1 MIVVFFIAIFFAPFA
16 QGMNKKHYTN
26 TTFEFFSE
34 ESDSSGQSNS
44 TDSSEENDIIYE
56 KLEKYLKNA
65 CYNELKMSLM
75 QQNVQDYIAKDSTL
89 LFWAV
94 ENTDNPLMIKLLIDH
109 GINLDYWDEDS
120 NETIFHIIT
129 AHERLIDYDVMLALI
144 SRFITTKN
152 PLELETLSIVFEKAN
167 LYNKTAFQQGHSKQK
182 IFLKEYGRPYLYIDP
197 LVEIILKKRD
207 PEFLRNYIIPII
219 NYHNIMESDQKF
231 NTLKNEPQKANYIHE
246 ENKPLYPIIR
256 PSIAINFLSHNLWNK
271 RFLSNKTNTK
281 LLKEIRKYR
290 RDHNYD
296 QFPLPAIVTEI
307 MEYKQ
312 ETRKIHIS
320 SPQIQRSTS
329 LPSETRNCKR
339 KLTPMIESLYI
350 KNNIDSNTN

>member
-1 MIVVFFIAIFFAPFA
+1 MIVVFFIAIFLVSSA
-16 QGMNKKHYTN
+16 QGMNKKHHTN
-26 TTFEFFSE
+26 TTFDFFSE
-34 ESDSSGQSNS
+34 ESDGSGQSNS

-56 KLEKYLKNA
+56 KLEKYLKNV
-65 CYNELKMSLM
+65 CYNELKMCLT
-75 QQNVQDYIAKDSTL
+75 QQKFQDYIAKDSTL
-89 LFWAV
+89 LCWAV
-94 ENTDNPLMIKLLIDH
+94 ERTDNPLMIKLLIDH

-152 PLELETLSIVFEKAN
+152 PLELETLSIILEKPN
-167 LYNKTAFQQGHSKQK
+167 LYNKTAFQQGHSEQK

-207 PEFLRNYIIPII
+207 PEYLRDYIIPII
-219 NYHNIMESDQKF
+219 HYHNIMESDQKF
-231 NTLKNEPQKANYIHE
+231 NTLKNEPPSRNYIHE
-246 ENKPLYPIIR
+246 HNKPIPSVIR
-256 PSIAINFLSHNLWNK
+256 PSIAIQLLSHNLWNK
-271 RFLSNKTNTK
+271 RFLSNKINTK
-281 LLKEIRKYR
+281 LFKKIRKYR

-320 SPQIQRSTS
+320 LPQIQRSTS

-339 KLTPMIESLYI
+339 KLTPMIESLHI
-350 KNNIDSNTN
+350 KNSIDRNTN